1 MKKILSLLL
10 ILGLCVGLVGCGGGS
25 SKTPEETLEAIKTY
39 TDKIFIDTG
48 NSNDDYRDLDG
59 YCYNHQGIKKTCDR
73 IKGDINDF
81 YSLKI
86 MNDEKYID
94 VHVDEDGSTPLLM
107 YFDEDEMSSYFN
119 SYEKKNEGVYL
130 SGDKSCQFYFNGK
143 DDDVDEDDLCDSSR
157 KEEAEKVKKDFEN
170 MLSDIGITEQDLKDF
185 VSWYAKDEGKKLIE
199 ELKEEKNNQKPLTN
213 EEIKNILSNKYD
225 FTKLDDKS
233 IYMEDSDLGYSELL
247 FVPKQADHQDAMV
260 FKSKFAN
267 DVTLYIYKNGDF
279 VGADANECSY
289 SINDKKIISKGD
301 CSSNTVSDINLSKHY
316 FDKILEENGI
326 TLDELFNFFINYK

>member
-39 TDKIFIDTG
+39 TNKILVDDL
-48 NSNDDYRDLDG
+48 NWYDDYRDVEG
-59 YCYNHQGIKKTCDR
+59 NCYNHDGIKKTCGR
-73 IKGDINDF
+73 IKGEIKDYYI
-81 YSLKI
+81 LKI
-86 MNDEKYID
+86 MKENESLDMSIIVDGDISDITYYNDNASYTYSDNVKTVSFMEDDCKYI
-94 VHVDEDGSTPLLM
+94 
-107 YFDEDEMSSYFN
+107 
-119 SYEKKNEGVYL
+119 L
-130 SGDKSCQFYFNGK
+130 SGES
-143 DDDVDEDDLCDSSR
+143 DVIDEEDLCDSSR
-157 KEEAEKVKKDFEN
+157 KEEAEKVKKAYEE
-170 MLSDIGITEQDLKDF
+170 MLSDIGITEKELKEF
-185 VSWYAKDEGKKLIE
+185 ASWYAQNDGKKIIE
-199 ELKEEKNNQKPLTN
+199 NLKEEKKNQKPITN
-213 EEIKNILSNKYD
+213 DEIKDILSNKYD

-301 CSSNTVSDINLSKHY
+301 CSSSTVSDINLSKYY